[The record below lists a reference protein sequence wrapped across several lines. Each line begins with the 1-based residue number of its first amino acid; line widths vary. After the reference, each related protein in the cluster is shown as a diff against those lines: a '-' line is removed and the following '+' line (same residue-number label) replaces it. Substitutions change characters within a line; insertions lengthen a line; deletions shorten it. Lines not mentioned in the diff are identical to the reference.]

1 MADTPL
7 TINFAMVLMGLSLH
21 VLIWEKLPD
30 WGTWFN
36 TLISQMPKPLAYLYD
51 AWHCPYCFGFWVV
64 LMLHVLTGQFTVLS
78 LEVMPDYLGVAAE
91 PIAWFL
97 DALVGALLIL
107 FGSLLLKAVSGPAL
121 TGHQKVMA
129 FKQAQMEKSD

>member
-1 MADTPL
+1 MVDTTL
-7 TINFAMVLMGLSLH
+7 NVNFSIVLMGLSLH
-21 VLIWEKLPD
+21 ILIWEKLPD

-36 TLISQMPKPLAYLYD
+36 TLIANLPKPLAYLYD
-51 AWHCPYCFGFWVV
+51 AWHCPYCFGFWVA
-64 LMLHVLTGQFTVLS
+64 LMLHLLTGQYTLLS
-78 LEVMPDYLGVAAE
+78 SEVMPAYLGAAAL

-107 FGSLLLKAVSGPAL
+107 FGSLLLKAISGPAL

-129 FKQAQMEKSD
+129 FKQAQMEKSN